1 MAYAELTDLIAAFGE
16 EEILALAD
24 RDDDG
29 VADATVIASA
39 QSRSQSLID
48 GYLGGR
54 YGVPVVSP
62 YPVVLVGVDADIQRY
77 LLYDNES
84 PDRVKEAYQF
94 AISWLRDVAAGRV
107 VLTLPAPATGT
118 AIGSA
123 GFLAVERL
131 WSPDT
136 LVTF

>member
-1 MAYAELTDLIAAFGE
+1 MAYAALTDLIAAFGE
-16 EEILALAD
+16 DEILALAD

-29 VADATVIASA
+29 VADSTVIASA

-62 YPVVLVGVDADIQRY
+62 YPVVLIGVDADIQRY
-77 LLYDNES
+77 LLYDNEP

-94 AISWLRDVAAGRV
+94 AIAWLRDVATGRV
-107 VLTLPAPATGT
+107 VLALPAPATGT

-123 GFLAVERL
+123 GFLAAERL

-136 LVTF
+136 LATF